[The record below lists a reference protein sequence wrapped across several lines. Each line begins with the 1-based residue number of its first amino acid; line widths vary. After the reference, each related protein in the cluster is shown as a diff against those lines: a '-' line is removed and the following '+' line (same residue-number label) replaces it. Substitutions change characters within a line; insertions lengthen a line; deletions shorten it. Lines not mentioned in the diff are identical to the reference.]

1 MLAYERQAKI
11 LDVLLKNDVYT
22 IEKFL
27 EIFPKV
33 SASTIRRDLKFLEAE
48 DKIILFHGGD
58 VRLKHGNYEDV
69 FATKKMQNIDSKLRL
84 AKYAASMIKNGDVV
98 YLDSST
104 TILEMIPFINKEV
117 TIVTNYVNFT
127 PFQNFDNPI
136 IKIGGYISKTSF
148 ACFDSLAKEMIKTM
162 NFDIAFVGCGGID
175 QKHGITYPTIEQAIY
190 ERQVKKQSLRYVV
203 IADES
208 KFHNVFTGKGFDIDE
223 CEIFTNI
230 LPKEVRK
237 RKNIHIIE

>member
-11 LDVLLKNDVYT
+11 LDILLKNDVYT
-22 IEKFL
+22 IEQFL
-27 EIFPKV
+27 NVFPKV
-33 SASTIRRDLKFLEAE
+33 SVSTIRRDLKFLEAE
-48 DKIILFHGGD
+48 NRIIMFHGGD
-58 VRLKHGNYEDV
+58 VMLKRSSYEDV
-69 FATKKMQNIDSKLRL
+69 FATKKMHNIDNKIRL

-104 TILEMIPFINKEV
+104 TIMEMIPFINKEV

-127 PFQNFDNPI
+127 PFQDFDYNV
-136 IKIGGYISKTSF
+136 IKIGGTITKTSL

-175 QKHGITYPTIEQAIY
+175 KVHGITYPTVEQAIY
-190 ERQVKKQSLRYVV
+190 ERQLKRQSLRYVV

-208 KFHNVFTGKGFDIDE
+208 KFYNVFAGKAFDMDE
-223 CEIFTNI
+223 CEIYTDE
-230 LPKEVRK
+230 LPKEIRK
-237 RKNIHIIE
+237 IKNIHIID